1 MDHSSRIF
9 VRFDT
14 GPPVE
19 HPTGV
24 LKFSR
29 RLAAVAAVMVL
40 SIGNLVACAGWEPS
54 PDARM
59 ACCADE
65 DTCPMHRAQAHHSTS
80 KRNVSQAEADNCC
93 ASSERHETA
102 PAGTAFVLQ
111 GVLAIA
117 PNDILGA
124 LIKDGSIASSQSST
138 HDLLRR
144 TRDVVIAQIVNS
156 VPTRGL
162 VPSVGTVVMPTDV
175 WGNALTYVR
184 NTPDLCSVGAGA
196 SAFTLTSYGP
206 NKIPDVTPPTPVNDD
221 VVVVQSTASLQT
233 TIFNLGTPCP

>member
-19 HPTGV
+19 HPTAV

-117 PNDILGA
+117 PNPIAEISPSFGA
-124 LIKDGSIASSQSST
+124 ITDARRFLAPLPRSPAPI
-138 HDLLRR
+138 HLLL
-144 TRDVVIAQIVNS
+144 S
-156 VPTRGL
+156 VFL
-162 VPSVGTVVMPTDV
+162 
-175 WGNALTYVR
+175 L
-184 NTPDLCSVGAGA
+184 
-196 SAFTLTSYGP
+196 
-206 NKIPDVTPPTPVNDD
+206 
-221 VVVVQSTASLQT
+221 
-233 TIFNLGTPCP
+233 